1 MDGRDVITEKGKKKR
16 EIIFIIAVAAAA
28 AVLYFSGLL
37 APKGGGVWAVIYVG
51 GEEVERVSL
60 AEDYAEIP
68 VETPWGENL
77 VVVSE
82 GKADVIEADC
92 PDKLCVKQGKIN
104 KNGQTIVCLPHKLVV
119 EIEGGGSPEYDTVSR

>member
-1 MDGRDVITEKGKKKR
+1 MDGKDIKTEKLKKNR

-37 APKGGGVWAVIYVG
+37 APKGGGVWAVVYVD
-51 GEEVERVSL
+51 GEEVKRATLS
-60 AEDYAEIP
+60 AEYTEIP

-77 VVVSE
+77 VVVSG

-92 PDKLCVKQGKIN
+92 PDKLCVKQGKIS
-104 KNGQTIVCLPHKLVV
+104 KNGETIVCLPHKLVV
-119 EIEGGGSPEYDTVSR
+119 EIEGGEDAGYDAISR